1 MMIQKATE
9 NAIMNFLA
17 ARESKIFFP
26 TYKRLPFE
34 VDHGEGAY
42 LVTPQGDRYLDCFT
56 GLGVNILGYGNQRVL
71 QAIAQQSRRYLHLSN
86 LFLQETQIALAE
98 KLLQVTG
105 YAKIFLTNSGT
116 EAVEGA
122 LKLVR
127 KWSKK
132 NGKTMI
138 FGMTN
143 GFSGRTMGAL
153 SLTERQKYREGFE
166 PFIPNI
172 DHIQFNDV
180 ADLRKKIG
188 ENTAAV
194 FLEFIQGEGGIH
206 VASGEF
212 VHELF
217 KLREKFGFLVVADEI
232 QSGIGRTGK
241 FFAFEHYDVRP
252 DVVTIA
258 KPIGGGLPLGAFLGA
273 DRVADVFST
282 GVHGTTFG
290 GNPVACA
297 AGIAVLEELFENGL
311 LQHVQTVGDLLRT
324 GFQRLAEKYPQII
337 KEVRGRGLMLGIDCC
352 MNCSSLVEE
361 MLKRHILIN
370 CTSDTVLRFLPPFI
384 LTNEQAM
391 EIIEALDDVFSSI
404 HN

>member
-1 MMIQKATE
+1 MIQKGTE

-17 ARESKIFFP
+17 ARESKFFFP

-42 LVTPQGDRYLDCFT
+42 LVTPEGDRYLDCFT
-56 GLGVNILGYGNQRVL
+56 GLGVNILGYGNQRIL

-116 EAVEGA
+116 EAIEGA

-127 KWSKK
+127 KWSKN

-180 ADLRKKIG
+180 ADLREKIG
-188 ENTAAV
+188 ESTAAV

-206 VASGEF
+206 VVSEEF

-217 KLREKFGFLVVADEI
+217 KLREQFGFLVVADEI

-241 FFAFEHYDVRP
+241 FFAFEHYGVHP

-311 LQHVQTVGDLLRT
+311 LQHVQTVGNVLRT

-337 KEVRGRGLMLGIDCC
+337 REVRGRGLMLGIDCC
-352 MNCSSLVEE
+352 MNCSPLVEE
-361 MLKRHILIN
+361 MLKRRILIN
-370 CTSDTVLRFLPPFI
+370 CTSETVLRFLPPFI
-384 LTNEQAM
+384 LTKDQAI
-391 EIIEALDDVFSSI
+391 EIIEALDEVFSSI